1 MANTTDSRDR
11 GDGRVF
17 QRKGSSRWWI
27 QYSVNGHQFRESAG
41 KTEDQARKKLK
52 ARLREAARDDF
63 AGPAAERVSVDRLLD
78 NLVLHLEN
86 SGKRSVNK
94 VRSHLKAVRA
104 FFGGRR
110 AISVTT
116 DDVERYKRERR
127 EAGKAMATVDRELEG
142 LRQAY
147 RHGAAQT
154 PPLYPKNRVPNMSF
168 FRADNR
174 REGFFTQAEVEAL
187 LAHIPDADLRDFIAW
202 AFRTGMRKGEASR
215 LTWEMLDRSGDPWVL
230 RAPGAITKNGRGRSI
245 GLQGDVR
252 TILECRLKARR
263 LDCPFIFHR
272 VVKGKPG
279 QPVKAFD
286 LMWRNA
292 LKAASLP
299 PGRIFHDLRRSAVRT
314 LIRSGVDPQMAMKVS
329 GHKTPSMLARYN
341 VIEEVETAEALAR
354 ADAWLSTQ
362 PRTRNVEQGQFG
374 DIAMAAGAELQSHQH
389 VLAEAGGN
397 RTRSLP
403 SLQTNGRGKPRVYGS
418 FTRQPPPHL
427 PRFALTFAHKT
438 RTAVHFRLA

>member
-1 MANTTDSRDR
+1 MANATDNRDR
-11 GDGRVF
+11 GDGRVY

-27 QYSVNGHQFRESAG
+27 QYSVNGQQFRESGG

-78 NLVLHLEN
+78 NLLRHLEN
-86 SGKRSVNK
+86 SGRRSVNK
-94 VRSHLKAVRA
+94 TRSHLKAVYA

-110 AISVTT
+110 AVSVTT

-127 EAGKAMATVDRELEG
+127 EAGKATATVDRELEG

-147 RHGAAQT
+147 RHAAGLT
-154 PPLYPKNRVPNMSF
+154 PPLYPRNRIPNISF
-168 FRADNR
+168 FRADNVR
-174 REGFFTQAEVEAL
+174 QGFFTLAEVEAL
-187 LAHIPDADLRDFIAW
+187 LARIPDADVRDFISW
-202 AFRTGMRKGEASR
+202 GFRTGMRKGEIAR
-215 LTWEMLDRSGDPWVL
+215 LTWEMLDRGGEPWVL

-245 GLQGDVR
+245 GLQGEVR
-252 TILECRLKARR
+252 TILERRLKARR
-263 LDCPFIFHR
+263 FDCALIFHR
-272 VVKGKPG
+272 VSKGKPG

-292 LKAASLP
+292 LAEASLP

-314 LIRSGVDPQMAMKVS
+314 LISSGVDPQMAMKVS
-329 GHKTPSMLARYN
+329 GHKTQSMLARYN
-341 VIEEVETAEALAR
+341 VTDEMDSAAALAK

-362 PRTRNVEQGQFG
+362 PKTRNVEQGQFG
-374 DIAMAAGAELQSHQH
+374 DIRMAVGAELQSHQH

-397 RTRSLP
+397 RTHRCRCQP
-403 SLQTNGRGKPRVYGS
+403 AAGR
-418 FTRQPPPHL
+418 L
-427 PRFALTFAHKT
+427 
-438 RTAVHFRLA
+438 